1 MRVRKAVPEGYKTMS
16 KTALLDMASSSRSAD
31 IAGGHARTQE
41 LAPYCGINKIGGYEA
56 QPPPVTYQSSENC
69 DFGFP
74 SSSQESMSS
83 VASNDSMSGIAQ
95 RLIRNERKHSRDHE
109 DDDNVVDVAV
119 GHEVFLGTR
128 RIAKPM
134 TRRRSAAT
142 GAALQLPPDEFEEAS
157 FLQARSEEES
167 DVEMG
172 M

>member
-16 KTALLDMASSSRSAD
+16 KTALLDMTSASFPARTTN
-31 IAGGHARTQE
+31 GCARTQE

-56 QPPPVTYQSSENC
+56 QPSPATYQSFENC

-83 VASNDSMSGIAQ
+83 IASNESMTGTAR
-95 RLIRNERKHSRDHE
+95 RLIRNDRKHHRADE
-109 DDDNVVDVAV
+109 DGHDVVEAALED
-119 GHEVFLGTR
+119 EIFSSTR
-128 RIAKPM
+128 RIANPI
-134 TRRRSAAT
+134 TRRRDVIADT
-142 GAALQLPPDEFEEAS
+142 GLPLPPDDFEEAS
-157 FLQARSEEES
+157 FLRARSDEES